1 MFNYIYTHKRLRI
14 GVFCELVGAG
24 PMELGGNSDR
34 NHIWF
39 IISLEDHWG
48 HMINS
53 LYIGMH
59 IQI

>member
-1 MFNYIYTHKRLRI
+1 MFNYIYIYKRLRI

-24 PMELGGNSDR
+24 PMKLGGNSDR

-39 IISLEDHWG
+39 ISLEDHLG